1 MLVQFIQ
8 LTRVIEMP
16 NHSSENQDPELLST
30 SSKAALPSEPFIS
43 HDPDAAGEVM
53 RSAQFTQGLPE
64 IVLGYVGD
72 DVNTNWLG
80 HPDDETK
87 PFSLA
92 ERQNFTLFGV
102 KIEYF
107 FRKLAKQAAT
117 LILRGEKE
125 DIKKALAL
133 VKQNPHLVHCITRA
147 FDPLQRPVEGT
158 LLQIAAMAGD
168 VDLRMRIKKEEERG
182 AVERLIAAAGLS
194 RDEVAEQ
201 LKVVTSEEAIR
212 GNEAR
217 NQQILETI
225 KRFGEGI
232 IALESKDDDSLEQFQ
247 AKCQP
252 LIDQLEKD
260 LRPDANRV
268 LISGYIFDPMILRET
283 LDWYDTNFDR
293 FSDWNQRDVFIING
307 YGKLQAQLSSRDA
320 QVVRDGIGPAM
331 EKGKISPRTLN
342 NTDGSSYF
350 YNPQSRLGIDFF
362 VGYSGLRARRA
373 CTRLRFYRGEA
384 GKLMSNKNSSLA
396 RLMQPQAPDKQ
407 WRY

>member
-1 MLVQFIQ
+1 
-8 LTRVIEMP
+8 MP

-43 HDPDAAGEVM
+43 HDPDAEAEGEVM
-53 RSAQFTQGLPE
+53 TSAHFTRGLPE

-80 HPDDETK
+80 DSDSADDETK
-87 PFSLA
+87 PFSIE
-92 ERQNFTLFGV
+92 ERKKFMLFGA
-102 KIEYF
+102 KSEYF
-107 FRKLAKQAAT
+107 ISKQAAT

-125 DIKKALAL
+125 DIEKALAL
-133 VKQNPHLVHCITRA
+133 VKQNPHIVHCVTRA
-147 FDPLQRPVEGT
+147 FDPLQRSVKGT
-158 LLQIAAMAGD
+158 LIQIAAMAGD
-168 VDLRMRIKKEEERG
+168 VGLKPGIVKGEEQG
-182 AVERLIAAAGLS
+182 AVESLIAVAGLS

-201 LKVVTSEEAIR
+201 LKVLTSEEAIR
-212 GNEAR
+212 ENEAR
-217 NQQILETI
+217 NQQILKAI

-232 IALESKDDDSLEQFQ
+232 IALESKGDDSLEQFQ

-268 LISGYIFDPMILRET
+268 LISGYIFDPMILKET
-283 LDWYDTNFDR
+283 LDWYDTNFNR
-293 FSDWNQRDVFIING
+293 FSDWSQRDVFIING

-320 QVVRDGIGPAM
+320 QVVRDGIGPAVDR
-331 EKGKISPRTLN
+331 GKIPPRTLN
-342 NTDGSSYF
+342 NADGSSYF

-362 VGYSGLRARRA
+362 VGYYGGGAGRAGGDVRR
-373 CTRLRFYRGEA
+373 RPGGRRV

-396 RLMQPQAPDKQ
+396 RLMRPQAQAKQ
-407 WRY
+407 NRCSIM